1 MDRKPTEPTESPK
14 PAGGAKQALIEAAVA
29 EFSLRGLDG
38 ARIETIAR
46 RAGCNK
52 ALAYRYFDDKPGLYR
67 AALDHVFRQ
76 RAALLPDVPPS
87 LAEGLRFW
95 FLQSG
100 ADADFLRLMQREALN
115 DDGGE
120 LAGESFR
127 RDYYDRQVEMIE
139 ALRRRG
145 EIGDDLDTRYLF
157 LALLTLIAFPAMM
170 PNIVRLV
177 SGAEV
182 DSEEFRDNWSALL
195 ERLAKR
201 LA

>member
-1 MDRKPTEPTESPK
+1 METKKPRDPQGS
-14 PAGGAKQALIEAAVA
+14 GAKQALIEAAVE

-38 ARIETIAR
+38 ARIESIAR

-52 ALAYRYFDDKPGLYR
+52 ALAYRYFGDKPGLYR

-76 RAALLPDVPPS
+76 RASLLPAVPPS

-95 FLQSG
+95 FQQSA
-100 ADADFLRLMQREALN
+100 ADTDFLRLMQREALN

-127 RDYYDRQVEMIE
+127 REYYDKQVEMIE
-139 ALRRRG
+139 SMRARG
-145 EIGDDLDTRYLF
+145 EIGDDLDSRYLF

-177 SGAEV
+177 CGAEA
-182 DSEEFRDNWSALL
+182 DSAEFAEKWGGLL
-195 ERLAKR
+195 ESLAR
-201 LA
+201 RMA